1 MIKKLIYILMSL
13 AVLGIASCSKTMS
26 RYDED
31 IDRAEKLM
39 QSNPDSALGILDAI
53 DPSELKQDSLRAKY
67 HYLKGYGHLS
77 RNRSMIGDSLI
88 RVAHDY
94 YRGKDVVRD
103 VRSGMVLAWYKFWA
117 GDTPDALFMLD
128 SLSSLTNVPD
138 SVMVQTLRARVLLGT
153 SEYQGRA
160 LIPYAKRLHTL
171 ETDSMRKMESR
182 YMLLSAYEYAG
193 ETDSALR
200 LLDELINY
208 ARDNK
213 WDDKQFVF
221 EVEKA
226 QLLTEK
232 GMSAE
237 SDALVSDIFRKAG
250 PDNGAAD
257 LLYFQHAINA
267 LNSGDVSRAAR
278 NLALADSVAGK
289 LRKDDDAYY
298 RSYSN
303 LLNAIIDFKCTGRIK
318 LMHINGLNNRQNERF
333 NRAKASQWESE
344 RGALRQQNRA
354 LALKAE
360 SEHKTVIILIIS
372 LAALI
377 VAVGAIWL
385 IRARR
390 QRERESE
397 ERIEALQKMVDE
409 YRAMPAPKADEA
421 DEEPK
426 DEADESAETGDKEAG
441 DKEADGPDAEE
452 TRHRDSSA
460 LRSAMLRQ
468 LGIIRMV
475 AETPTE
481 QNREMLRRI
490 SSIEGNIGREL
501 VDWGNVFEIIDNLYS
516 GFYSK
521 LHERH
526 GDELSLKE
534 EQIIVLMV
542 ADFSTKEI
550 SVITGQTT
558 STIYVRKSSIRKKLG
573 VPEKE
578 DIVRFLQ
585 EDAGI

>member
-1 MIKKLIYILMSL
+1 MSRICNKLTYILM
-13 AVLGIASCSKTMS
+13 AVVALCMASCSKST
-26 RYDED
+26 RYAEE

-39 QSNPDSALGILDAI
+39 RSNPDSALGILDAI
-53 DPSELKQDSLRAKY
+53 DPSELKQESLRAKY
-67 HYLKGYGHLS
+67 HYLKGYGHLG

-88 RVAHDY
+88 RVAHEY

-103 VRSGMVLAWYKFWA
+103 VRSGMVLAWYRFWT
-117 GDTPDALFMLD
+117 GDTPGAIAMLD
-128 SLSSLTNVPD
+128 SLSSLPDVPD
-138 SVMVQTLRARVLLGT
+138 SVMAQTLRARVLLGA
-153 SEYQGRA
+153 SEYQGRP
-160 LIPYAKRLHTL
+160 LIPYAKRLQRL
-171 ETDSMRKMESR
+171 ETDSMRKIEAR

-200 LLDELINY
+200 LVDELIEY
-208 ARDNK
+208 ARDK
-213 WDDKQFVF
+213 RWGDKQFVF
-221 EVEKA
+221 ELEKA

-232 GMSAE
+232 GLSAE
-237 SDALVSDIFRKAG
+237 SDALVRDIFSKAG
-250 PDNGAAD
+250 SDNGAAD

-303 LLNAIIDFKCTGRIK
+303 LLNAIIDFKRTGRIK

-372 LAALI
+372 LLALI
-377 VAVGAIWL
+377 VATGSIWI

-409 YRAMPAPKADEA
+409 YRAMSTPNVEEA
-421 DEEPK
+421 EDEEPK
-426 DEADESAETGDKEAG
+426 DEAEESEEVDDKEV
-441 DKEADGPDAEE
+441 DGTEAEE
-452 TRHRDSSA
+452 SRLRDSAA
-460 LRSAMLRQ
+460 LRGAMLRQ
-468 LGIIRMV
+468 LRIIRMV

-490 SSIEGNIGREL
+490 SSIEGNTGGEL
-501 VDWGNVFEIIDNLYS
+501 VDWENVFEIIDNLYS
-516 GFYSK
+516 GFYSE

-526 GDELSLKE
+526 GDALSLKE

-542 ADFSTKEI
+542 AGFSTKEI

-578 DIVRFLQ
+578 DILRFLQ
-585 EDAGI
+585 EEAGI